1 MGGSAWRERTLRD
14 RLEAYATLPG
24 AVSRDRARRE
34 VASASCLSSSLHGR
48 IHLARTHAQRQAGS
62 LCYATLPGA
71 VSRDRARREV
81 ASASCWSS
89 SLHGRIH
96 LARTR
101 AQTGWKPM
109 LRCRAR
115 YHATGRAA
123 KSIPASCLSSSLHG
137 RIHLARTHAQRQA
150 GSLCYAAGRGITRQ
164 GAPRSSISILL
175 VFFVA
180 WADPPGANARSDRLE
195 AYATLPSKRHR

>member
-81 ASASCWSS
+81 ASASC
-89 SLHGRIH
+89 
-96 LARTR
+96 
-101 AQTGWKPM
+101 
-109 LRCRAR
+109 
-115 YHATGRAA
+115 
-123 KSIPASCLSSSLHG
+123 LSSSLHG